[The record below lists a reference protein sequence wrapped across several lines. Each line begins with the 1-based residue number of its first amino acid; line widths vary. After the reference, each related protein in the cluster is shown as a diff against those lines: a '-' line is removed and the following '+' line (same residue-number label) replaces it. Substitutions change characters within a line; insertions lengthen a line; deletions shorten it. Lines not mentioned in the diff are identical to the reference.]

1 MTIGHR
7 GAGCQVP
14 GASIGLVATIKDV
27 ARRANV
33 SPTTAKRAIREPEL
47 LAADT
52 LARVRQAIDE
62 LGYVPDAVAGALR
75 RGRTQTIGLI
85 VGNVLEPFFTQL
97 TRTISKQLHHA
108 GYSLL
113 VADNEY
119 RTDLEL
125 DALQMLHSQRAA
137 GIILRSGYGEPNLG
151 YLQRLRANGTAIVEV
166 DYHYPNS
173 PFSWVML
180 DNAGAVDQGVRH
192 LASLGHRRIAALGAY
207 DPERNPED
215 RSLSFERALAD
226 VGLRPRPAYR
236 RVIALTEAEAYDLT
250 RHLLALPEPPTAI
263 LAFTGGQ
270 GAGAFRAVRE
280 AGLEVPRDVSLVTFD
295 NYSWTQL
302 VEPQVDVIE
311 QPVEAMALACVEILL
326 DRIDRADPH
335 GPPARRVF
343 QARLLVRGSSA
354 PPPLD

>member
-1 MTIGHR
+1 M
-7 GAGCQVP
+7 
-14 GASIGLVATIKDV
+14 ATIKDV

-33 SPTTAKRAIREPEL
+33 SPTTAKRAIREPSL

-52 LARVRQAIDE
+52 LIRVRQAIDE

-75 RGRTQTIGLI
+75 RGRTNTVGLI

-97 TRTISKQLHHA
+97 TRTISKRLRDA

-125 DALQMLHSQRAA
+125 DALQMLHGQRAA

-151 YLQRLRANGTAIVEV
+151 YLQRLRAIGTAVVEV
-166 DYHYPNS
+166 DYHYPSS

-180 DNAGAVDQGVRH
+180 DNEDAVFQGVEH
-192 LASLGHRRIAALGAY
+192 LASFGHRRIAALGAY

-215 RSLSFERALAD
+215 RSLGFERALSS
-226 VGLRPRPAYR
+226 VGLRVRPEYR
-236 RVIALTEAEAYDLT
+236 RVIPLTESEAYRLT
-250 RHLLALPEPPTAI
+250 HDLLALPEPPTAI
-263 LAFTGGQ
+263 MALTGSQ
-270 GAGAFRAVRE
+270 GAGAYRAIRE
-280 AGLEVPRDVSLVTFD
+280 AGLSVPRDVSLISFD

-302 VEPQVDVIE
+302 VEPQIDVIE
-311 QPVEAMALACVEILL
+311 QPVEAMALACIEILFEL
-326 DRIDRADPH
+326 MDGGA
-335 GPPARRVF
+335 PPEPPIRRVF
-343 QARLLVRGSSA
+343 PARLLVRGSCA
-354 PPPLD
+354 PPAAR

>member
-1 MTIGHR
+1 M
-7 GAGCQVP
+7 
-14 GASIGLVATIKDV
+14 ATIKDV
-27 ARRANV
+27 ARRAGV

-47 LAADT
+47 LAHDT
-52 LARVRQAIDE
+52 LARVRQAVEE

-85 VGNVLEPFFTQL
+85 VGNILEPFFTEL
-97 TRTISKQLHHA
+97 TRTISKQLHNA

-137 GIILRSGYGEPNLG
+137 GIILRSGYGEPNLA
-151 YLQRLRANGTAIVEV
+151 YLQRLRANGTAVVEV

-180 DNAGAVDQGVRH
+180 DNADAVEQGVRH
-192 LASLGHRRIAALGAY
+192 LAGLGHRRIAALGAF

-215 RSLSFERALAD
+215 RSLGFERALAD
-226 VGLRPRPAYR
+226 AGLRARPQYR
-236 RVIALTEAEAYDLT
+236 RVIALTESEAYAFT
-250 RHLLALPEPPTAI
+250 RDLLALAEPPTAL
-263 LAFTGGQ
+263 LALTGGQ
-270 GAGAFRAVRE
+270 GAGAYRAIRE
-280 AGLEVPRDVSLVTFD
+280 AGLSVPRDVSLVTFD

-302 VEPQVDVIE
+302 VEPQIDVIE
-311 QPVEAMALACVEILL
+311 QPVEAMALASIEILL
-326 DRIDRADPH
+326 DLIE
-335 GPPARRVF
+335 GTPPAEEPVRRVF
-343 QARLLVRGSSA
+343 PARLLVRGSSA
-354 PPPLD
+354 PPPRG